1 MKKRA
6 WVPVLMTVLLSIAVV
21 FTGCNKNETEQT
33 PEPTPEPAAVRL
45 DTNSIELDVYETR
58 RLTATVTGT
67 EAAVIWS
74 SSDGEVA
81 TVQDGLVTAVSEGEA
96 TVTASAGDARAV
108 CVVTVYN
115 SNTAPVLQ
123 IDRNSVYVE
132 KGKSQSVTVQT
143 LWKGNP
149 IDETVDY
156 TWQADNDYSGIVS
169 IAKNGDTFEFT
180 GIEYGTVD
188 LTVSATVRGV
198 LLAGNIRVR
207 VYNADI
213 AFKVE
218 GLTAVEGGYTADLAK
233 LAYEEHVTEK
243 SFTVTVTEKGT
254 TVPDASI
261 EWTIEDPSVVTLSDG
276 TLTAGAEGS
285 TRVIGTYQNN
295 DVVIYVTTY
304 RTPIA
309 TEEVYLETY
318 KLAPKVKGIPT
329 TDGQTDTLTF
339 TSEFEGNVTSVM
351 LGGVDIFKSYDK
363 ASKTLHID
371 TDALPTETNAMG
383 EAEFVVNTDV
393 AVYTPS
399 RAQVVTMAIRNTDD
413 FNKMGEVAAN
423 QTADWTN
430 DSSGTAKPYHWDG
443 YFVLT
448 NDITYSGT
456 YTSFCSWATL
466 GGIEVHNPDATTEGW
481 NSGKANG
488 FQGVF
493 DGNGYTVTGLELAN
507 SDQNNAGGIFGILA
521 QGSIIRNVS
530 FVDFEHT
537 VGSGYLCSSGIGTI
551 ENVYLRCL
559 EQSGGRDNDDKN
571 GLLYASDV
579 EVGAVVKNVF
589 IETVLASDTDNYAIG
604 SVREGYG
611 IYKGVYA
618 VGSTHATR
626 LLAEG
631 NGTKNVLGAYSNYAE
646 LAAADIDF
654 SSWEND
660 FWRIVNG
667 FPYPKNLELPEVST
681 EATYDEYM
689 PLGGE
694 CAVSVDKRA
703 VIELSDD
710 AIQAGVTLNGNTIV
724 APDTLT
730 SGSTIGFT
738 VRSVFDNNSTN
749 SYSVTIV
756 TNQTDAL
763 TDRQRVVACGTDKNT
778 FTVDLSSLGSVADTE
793 VYMVSLDGAVFT
805 TKNWDASAKTL
816 TLDRATLL
824 KYWGE
829 CDVTAVFAHGSGD
842 TYDKFITVTIPLT
855 IVTQVISTPDDFK
868 NWNKVANNVAGGGI
882 GQYAGYF
889 ELGDNIEYEG
899 VYPTFWTWTE
909 GRDDWS
915 DADKYGFS
923 GMFDG
928 CGYTVKGLTLE
939 SGNNCSIFGVLK
951 AGTVIK
957 NIAFTDYTGGKNSA
971 GLCISS
977 KGTIENIYIEC
988 IAHDGGSSENQ
999 RGSFF
1004 GLWRAYPEVKVRH
1017 CLVEVKF
1024 SGANDLPYMLAIGN
1038 VYEGTGSLDGVYV
1051 IGMTDNLVNITN
1063 TQSGTQNVYGGY
1075 ADYAAF
1081 VAGDINCTD
1090 WSTDFWA
1097 VSDGGIPYPSRLKQE
1112 VLITNTETTLATGT
1126 QLQIVADGVRK
1137 TYAVDETAADAGVT
1151 ISETGMLTIPES
1163 IESAMP
1169 VTVTVGTYN
1178 DPSDKDTKT
1187 FYVMPTTRITVDG
1200 RQDVYYYDWSNGS
1213 DTTFLID
1220 LSAYS
1225 DQIQGTLVSV
1235 SIDGA
1240 AFATKN
1246 YSSNKLELDR
1256 NTLKLHYG
1264 EQNVVAQ
1271 FDRYDDADEN
1281 VIGTTIVTIPVL
1293 SITAVISNQWQFKQW
1308 DDVANSVAG
1317 NQHGQY
1323 AGYFVLGGNFTYNA
1337 SEAGDYE
1344 AFWNW
1349 SIATNNGAN
1358 SVDYL
1363 DAKTY
1368 GFTGTF
1374 DGRGYTIDGLKLQG
1388 WNNASIFGL
1397 LKEGAVIKNIAF
1409 TSFTGDSA
1417 AAGLCLASCGTIEN
1431 IYIECTRYSVGD
1443 VNGNSSFFGLWRAY
1457 PEAQVRH
1464 CLVKVAFE
1472 GADDLSYMRA
1482 IGNVYEGNLD
1492 GVYIIG
1498 MTKNLV
1504 DDESVSNVYGGY
1516 ADDEAFKAAVSTDD
1530 LASWEGDFWE
1540 IVDGVPTKKSTT

>member
-6 WVPVLMTVLLSIAVV
+6 WVPILMAVLLSIAVV
-21 FTGCNKNETEQT
+21 FTGCNKNGTEPP

-67 EAAVIWS
+67 EAAVVWS
-74 SSDGEVA
+74 SSDDEVA

-96 TVTASAGDARAV
+96 TVTARAGDARAV

-254 TVPDASI
+254 IVPDAAI

-285 TRVIGTYQNN
+285 TRVVGTYQNN

-318 KLAPKVKGIPT
+318 KLAPKVKGVPT
-329 TDGQTDTLTF
+329 TDGQTDALTF

-443 YFVLT
+443 YFVLA
-448 NDITYSGT
+448 NDVTYNGT

-481 NSGKANG
+481 SSGKANG

-493 DGNGYTVTGLELAN
+493 DGNGYTVTGLELAS

-530 FVDFEHT
+530 FVDFKHT

-559 EQSGGRDNDDKN
+559 EQSGGRDNNDKN

-626 LLAEG
+626 LIAEG

-646 LAAADIDF
+646 LAAADIEF
-654 SSWEND
+654 LSWEND

-681 EATYDEYM
+681 AATYDEYM

-694 CAVSVDKRA
+694 CAVSIDKRA
-703 VIELSDD
+703 VIELSDE
-710 AIQAGVTLNGNTIV
+710 AIQSGVTLNGNTIV
-724 APDTLT
+724 APNTLT

-763 TDRQRVVACGTDKNT
+763 TDRQRVVAYGTDKNT
-778 FTVDLSSLGSVADTE
+778 FTVDLSSLDSVADTE

-805 TKNWDASAKTL
+805 TKTWDPSAKTL
-816 TLDRATLL
+816 TLDKATLL

-829 CDVTAVFAHGSGD
+829 CDVTAVFAHESGD

-855 IVTQVISTPDDFK
+855 IVTQVISTPDEFK
-868 NWNKVANNVAGGGI
+868 NWNKVANDVAGGGI

-889 ELGDNIEYEG
+889 ELGDDIEYEG

-923 GMFDG
+923 GTFDG

-1004 GLWRAYPEVKVRH
+1004 GLWRAYPEAKVRH

-1081 VAGDINCTD
+1081 VAGDIDCTD

-1097 VSDGGIPYPSRLKQE
+1097 VSDGGIPYPNRLKQE
-1112 VLITNTETTLATGT
+1112 VSITNTETTLATGT
-1126 QLQIVADGVRK
+1126 QLQITADGVRK

-1151 ISETGMLTIPES
+1151 ISETGILTIPDS
-1163 IESAMP
+1163 IESAMS

-1200 RQDVYYYDWSNGS
+1200 RQDVEYYYGEGESS
-1213 DTTFLID
+1213 TFQID
-1220 LSAYS
+1220 LSAYADS
-1225 DQIQGTLVSV
+1225 IQGTLVSV

-1240 AFATKN
+1240 TFETKN
-1246 YSSNKLELDR
+1246 YSDNKLELDR

-1264 EQNVVAQ
+1264 EQNIVAQ
-1271 FDRYDDADEN
+1271 FDRYDSVNEN

-1293 SITAVISNQWQFKQW
+1293 SITWIIDGPWQFKEW
-1308 DDVANSVAG
+1308 YTVANEVAG
-1317 NQHGQY
+1317 EQAGQY
-1323 AGYFVLGGNFTYNA
+1323 AGYFVLGNDIKYDVNVQGLYQ
-1337 SEAGDYE
+1337 

-1349 SIATNNGAN
+1349 TEEHNDWQNADI
-1358 SVDYL
+1358 
-1363 DAKTY
+1363 Y
-1368 GFTGTF
+1368 GFSGTF
-1374 DGRGYTIDGLKLQG
+1374 DGRGHTISGLVLEDD
-1388 WNNASIFGL
+1388 NNASIFGV

-1409 TSFTGDSA
+1409 TDYIGGKGS
-1417 AAGLCLASCGTIEN
+1417 AGLCISSKGLIEN
-1431 IYIECTRYSVGD
+1431 IYIECVEHKGGTNADRLG
-1443 VNGNSSFFGLWRAY
+1443 SFFGLWRAY
-1457 PEAQVRH
+1457 PEAKVRH
-1464 CLVKVAFE
+1464 CLVKVAFA

-1516 ADDEAFKAAVSTDD
+1516 ADDEAFKAAVSEDD

-1540 IVDGVPTKKSTT
+1540 IVEGIPTVKQTT